1 MMDAKEAIEY
11 FKEQTNEPIPGC
23 RRIGKSYRQEAYK
36 AAIESLEK
44 QVPQEPILQPDEEP
58 PFEFEHYR
66 CPNCRCIIHQHYK
79 QSRQPRGKF
88 VKICPECGQ
97 AIKNDKE

>member
-1 MMDAKEAIEY
+1 MDAKEAI
-11 FKEQTNEPIPGC
+11 
-23 RRIGKSYRQEAYK
+23 RILGKMYK
-36 AAIESLEK
+36 AQPINERLSIENAALSTAISALEK
-44 QVPQEPILQPDEEP
+44 QVPKEPILQPDEEP

-79 QSRQPRGKF
+79 KSRQPRGKF

-97 AIKNDKE
+97 AINNDKE